1 MYDDNDNNNH
11 NNDEGHDEQS
21 IPDMIIIIHVSYS
34 PLHMIINNDNR
45 MLDGF
50 LMRVIPCRWRFIQ
63 ICEASQSIPYCFV
76 TLFLCFFSRKSILKM
91 YIDVYRCI

>member
-45 MLDGF
+45 MLD
-50 LMRVIPCRWRFIQ
+50 
-63 ICEASQSIPYCFV
+63 S
-76 TLFLCFFSRKSILKM
+76 
-91 YIDVYRCI
+91 